1 MCHQNHVPLV
11 ELPAF
16 QGPLDLLLQLIQ
28 TEKIDIYDIPIARIT
43 EQFIQALGALE
54 SLDMEVT
61 SEFLV
66 LAAQLLYIKS
76 RYLLPKPPRPEE
88 SALEEDPRQ
97 ELVERLLSYRAY
109 KQAAQW
115 LGSLEENS
123 GRRFFREEDIES
135 LLGNVQGEDPL
146 DGVSF
151 ADLFQAFRLVLD
163 RAEKGEEIQQLKPDE
178 IALEV
183 MLKDVWRRV
192 LLHPQGIGLHSLL
205 RTHSRLEIVV
215 AFLALLE
222 LLKDGRI
229 RAEQSSARSEIF
241 LFPAT
246 KAWEFTEEE

>member
-1 MCHQNHVPLV
+1 MEKSRHGPLV

-28 TEKIDIYDIPIARIT
+28 AEKVDIYDIPISRIA
-43 EQFIQALGALE
+43 EQFMQAVEAME

-76 RYLLPKPPRPEE
+76 RYLLPKLLKTEE
-88 SALEEDPRQ
+88 STAEEDPRQ
-97 ELVERLLSYRAY
+97 ELVERLVSYKAY
-109 KQAAQW
+109 RQAAQW
-115 LGSLEENS
+115 LGGLEENS
-123 GRRFFREEDIES
+123 GQRFFREEDIET
-135 LLGNVQGEDPL
+135 LLGNVQTVNPL
-146 DGVSF
+146 EGVCF
-151 ADLFQAFRLVLD
+151 ADLWQAFRTVLT
-163 RAEKGEEIQQLKPDE
+163 RAEKGEEVHLLKPEE

-192 LLHPQGIGLHSLL
+192 LLHPQGIGLHLLL
-205 RTHSRLEIVV
+205 RTRCRLEVVV

-241 LFPAT
+241 LFPT
-246 KAWEFTEEE
+246 SKAWEFIEEE